1 MSKISTTLFGLA
13 LTLLTALP
21 SFAGDKYAID
31 VKGAHYYA
39 GFQISHLGYSIMH
52 GRFDK
57 ISGTIDYDAANPT
70 ASSVKVV
77 IKAGTVNTNHAKRDA
92 HLKSPDFF
100 NAKDFHG
107 VYGNMDPLEVKRF
120 LPEKKVINLDG
131 YSLGLIH
138 GWGRSDDLEDRIL
151 PLFNGVDVIV
161 YGHSHIAS
169 NHMRDGVLLFNPGTA
184 TGYSSSGNHS
194 IGVLELGDSVR
205 GEIIA
210 L

>member
-1 MSKISTTLFGLA
+1 MKIGVLSDTHLRQVTEEFIAIYDKYLSDKDIILH
-13 LTLLTALP
+13 
-21 SFAGDKYAID
+21 AGD
-31 VKGAHYYA
+31 
-39 GFQISHLGYSIMH
+39 
-52 GRFDK
+52 
-57 ISGTIDYDAANPT
+57 
-70 ASSVKVV
+70 VV
-77 IKAGTVNTNHAKRDA
+77 
-92 HLKSPDFF
+92 SPEVIDFF

-138 GWGRSDDLEDRIL
+138 GGGRSDDLEDRIL

-169 NHMRDGVLLFNPGTA
+169 NHMRDGGLLFNPGTA